1 MALLGVQ
8 RDLLPHSCSKTSKLP
23 DCERK
28 FNVINKELSL
38 AELTFESGCVGAY
51 DTVNYQIL
59 DELKMGFKQFHENM
73 TDQGQ

>member
-1 MALLGVQ
+1 MRQFSATLN
-8 RDLLPHSCSKTSKLP
+8 PNSC
-23 DCERK
+23 
-28 FNVINKELSL
+28 
-38 AELTFESGCVGAY
+38 GCVGAY